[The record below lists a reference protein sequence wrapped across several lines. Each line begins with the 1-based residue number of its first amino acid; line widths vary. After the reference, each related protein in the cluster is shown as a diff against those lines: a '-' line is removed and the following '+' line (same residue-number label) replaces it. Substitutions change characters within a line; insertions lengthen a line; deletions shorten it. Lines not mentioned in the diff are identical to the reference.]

1 MNTHSEE
8 VAQGQRYEFGKNW
21 QRFLRA
27 LDDERIRQ
35 AGTALKEMLQM
46 ETLEGKTFLDV
57 GSGSGLFSLA
67 AMRLGAEKVHSFDYD
82 PQSVACAHELKY
94 QYFPGAGN
102 WTIEE
107 GDVLDT
113 SYLSRLGQFDIVYS
127 WGVLHHTGKM
137 WLALKNVASLV
148 SEGGSLFI
156 AIYNDQGRASRVW
169 RAVKILYNRSLAGRL
184 VITPVFLALMVAH
197 GLVFDLIEWKNP
209 FSRYRDYKKRR
220 GMSLIPDVFD
230 WLGGYPFEFARPDRV
245 FSFYRELGF
254 SLVNL
259 TSCGGGRG
267 NNQYV
272 FVKSSD
278 SMTSSRHA
286 AAKSR
291 HSQKQVAVLAGS

>member
-94 QYFPGAGN
+94 QYFPGAGS

-184 VITPVFLALMVAH
+184 VITPVFLALIVAH
-197 GLVFDLIEWKNP
+197 GWVLDLIEWKNP

-230 WLGGYPFEFARPDRV
+230 WLGGYPFEFARPDEV
-245 FSFYRELGF
+245 FRFYRELGF

-259 TSCGGGRG
+259 TTCGGGRG

-272 FVKSSD
+272 FV
-278 SMTSSRHA
+278 RA
-286 AAKSR
+286 PR
-291 HSQKQVAVLAGS
+291 